1 MLTNVLAVITAF
13 ITIILLLSIVVTG
26 LAQATQAALRLRGRN
41 LLTGVTRVLEAT
53 QRVTNASRREK
64 RETAARVLNS
74 TNLAA
79 VDHVSKPDG
88 ILRRVVLGP
97 RTTWVEARELAA
109 AIENEHA
116 QRTTVADQPP
126 APIVDAADIDSRDPL
141 FKAIKRAEPSW
152 CKRFQYF
159 MRLIT
164 IAWSLII
171 AFGFQVSAPLLFS
184 SLSQDPS
191 LTSKILEDQ
200 PAVTRIAEQALAEDE
215 YDLTSDQALDELAK
229 LYPQFADDIAQ
240 AGNAAPTKAELV
252 QQLVDVLPD
261 VAERPAVVATYS
273 NLIDGL
279 VKRVDT
285 TPGDASTAAADKLSA
300 FGITWWHGGAGFY
313 TDKASGG
320 LDFSIIIGVLFTAI
334 LLTFGAPFWFEQ
346 LRTLA
351 ALRDPRAV
359 AAELKRTRED
369 AEVDVEVAA
378 SVKSKRKR
386 QSEPDPED

>member
-26 LAQATQAALRLRGRN
+26 LAQATQAGLRLRGRN
-41 LLTGVTRVLEAT
+41 LLTGVARLLEAT
-53 QRVTNASRREK
+53 HRVTGASRREK
-64 RETAARVLNS
+64 REAAARVLNS

-79 VDHVSKPDG
+79 VDHVSNPDG
-88 ILRRVVLGP
+88 ILRRVILGP

-109 AIENEHA
+109 AIKNEEGQA
-116 QRTTVADQPP
+116 GT
-126 APIVDAADIDSRDPL
+126 VDAADIDSGDPL

-164 IAWSLII
+164 IGWSFII

-184 SLSQDPS
+184 SLSQDPA
-191 LTSKILEDQ
+191 LTAKILEEQ
-200 PAVTRIAEQALAEDE
+200 PAVTRIAEQAIAEDQ
-215 YDLTSDQALDELAK
+215 YDLTSDQALQELARR
-229 LYPQFADDIAQ
+229 YPQFADEIAE
-240 AGNAAPTKAELV
+240 AGNAASTKAELV

-261 VAERPAVVATYS
+261 VPARPEMVQTYS

-279 VKRVDT
+279 VTKADPA
-285 TPGDASTAAADKLSA
+285 PGDASAAATEKLSA

-313 TDKASGG
+313 RDETSGG
-320 LDFSIIIGVLFTAI
+320 LDFSVIIGVLFTAI

-359 AAELKRTRED
+359 AAERKRTREEA
-369 AEVDVEVAA
+369 AELDVEVAA
-378 SVKSKRKR
+378 SVKSTHKLKP
-386 QSEPDPED
+386 EPATGND